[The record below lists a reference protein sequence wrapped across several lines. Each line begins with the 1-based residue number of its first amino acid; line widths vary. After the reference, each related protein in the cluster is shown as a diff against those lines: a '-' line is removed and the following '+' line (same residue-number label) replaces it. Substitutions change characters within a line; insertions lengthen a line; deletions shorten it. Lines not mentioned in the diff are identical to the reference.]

1 MTFFGAE
8 TAYTGGGH
16 GYMCH
21 SRRRGNKHGTGDA
34 DDTGTW
40 MKICGGRWWENGGP
54 LGLQDVWL
62 RICRSDEVGGRSDR
76 RMEISLE

>member
-1 MTFFGAE
+1 VTFFGAE

-40 MKICGGRWWENGGP
+40 MKICGEPWHSPTAQPCCLLFAWESGVCPFASPSNEM
-54 LGLQDVWL
+54 LML
-62 RICRSDEVGGRSDR
+62 
-76 RMEISLE
+76 